1 MLLPASFV
9 FAVVFVGAGV
19 IQNFH
24 AFIDVTTLGGAA
36 QTMPGGPVA
45 SQEAIKEIGT
55 NGGGFFNAN
64 SAYPFEN
71 PTVWTNWL
79 EIFYAGHRVL
89 AAPHV
94 RRDDR

>member
-1 MLLPASFV
+1 M
-9 FAVVFVGAGV
+9 

-24 AFIDVTTLGGAA
+24 AFIDVTTLGGAV

-45 SQEAIKEIGT
+45 SEEAIKEIGT

-64 SAYPFEN
+64 SVHPFEN

-79 EIFYAGHRVL
+79 EIF
-89 AAPHV
+89 
-94 RRDDR
+94 